1 LHTKRAGIGVVGSI
15 ELPRTDEAAGPIDLR
30 PRLHGARIWELIGSY
45 QTDGAMISLGEGQL
59 SIAEAY
65 DIPVAPG
72 RLVPPTPP
80 RAPDN
85 MTAFGR
91 MLAIR
96 ESAIGSWGQ
105 RAYEED
111 IVRGRFFGR
120 SSFIL
125 NAPDAIRHVLVDNY
139 ENYVRTPASIRVLRP
154 MLGDGLL
161 IAEGRAWKYQRR
173 TLAPAFTPR
182 AVSTLVPHMIA
193 ATDDTIAKLKTA
205 SHAPVDLRGAMQRMT
220 LEIAGRTMF
229 SFGMERHGAALRD
242 FVMDYG
248 MRLAKP
254 HVLDLLLPLSWPS
267 PQDFARARF
276 RKRWTQF
283 VAMLMAERRAA
294 GKNEGAPPRD
304 LFDLMGAARDPETGA
319 AFSDEQLG
327 DEVATMILAGHETT
341 ATALFWSLY
350 LLALDP
356 ASQEQLA
363 AEVRGAAVT
372 DEADIARLK
381 FTRAVVDETMRLYPP
396 AFLIARAAAA
406 PDTIAG
412 MPVKKNDIVLVAPW
426 LLHRHEKL
434 WREPN
439 AFVPSRFMPD
449 APPPDRFAYLPFGA
463 GARVCIGAHFA
474 LVEATLALARI
485 IGAFRVELVDREP
498 VLPVGVVT
506 TQPNR
511 SPMFVVTPR

>member
-1 LHTKRAGIGVVGSI
+1 
-15 ELPRTDEAAGPIDLR
+15 
-30 PRLHGARIWELIGSY
+30 
-45 QTDGAMISLGEGQL
+45 M
-59 SIAEAY
+59 SIARAY
-65 DIPVAPG
+65 DMPVA
-72 RLVPPTPP
+72 RKWLVPPSPP

-91 MLAIR
+91 MRAIR
-96 ESAIGSWGQ
+96 VSPIGSWSQ

-125 NAPDAIRHVLVDNY
+125 NNPDAIRHVLVDNY
-139 ENYVRTPASIRVLRP
+139 ENYTRTPAGIRVLRP
-154 MLGDGLL
+154 MLGQGLL
-161 IAEGRAWKYQRR
+161 ISEGRAWKHQRR

-182 AVSTLVPHMIA
+182 AVMTLIPHMVA
-193 ATDDTIAKLKTA
+193 ATDDTIAKLMAA
-205 SHAPVDLRGAMQRMT
+205 SNAPVDLREAMQRMT

-229 SFGMERHGAALRD
+229 SFGMDRHGGALRD
-242 FVMDYG
+242 FVMEYG
-248 MRLAKP
+248 ERLARP
-254 HVLDLLLPLSWPS
+254 HVLDLLLPLNWPS

-283 VAMLMAERRAA
+283 VAMLMTERRAA
-294 GKNEGAPPRD
+294 GKNEGAPPND
-304 LFDLMGAARDPETGA
+304 LFDLMNAARDPETGA
-319 AFSDEQLG
+319 AFTDEQLG
-327 DEVATMILAGHETT
+327 DQVATMILAGHETT

-356 ASQEQLA
+356 ATQEELA
-363 AEVRGAAVT
+363 TEVNGASVNGAL
-372 DEADIARLK
+372 DIERLK

-396 AFLIARAAAA
+396 AFLIGRAAAA

-412 MPVKKNDIVLVAPW
+412 MPVRKNDIVLVAPW

-434 WREPN
+434 WRDPN
-439 AFVPSRFMPD
+439 AFIPSRFMTGT
-449 APPPDRFAYLPFGA
+449 PPDRFAYLPFGV

-474 LVEATLALARI
+474 LVEATLALAKM

-498 VLPVGVVT
+498 VMPIGVVT
-506 TQPNR
+506 TQPDR
-511 SPMFVVTPR
+511 SPMFAITPR